1 MRVTRKRN
9 ALMLKDRALGL
20 RVENRLQLRSFEKR
34 GSFVFIQA
42 AGGGKLF
49 PGNELA
55 RTIGWQEFFEFR
67 NGLRGDEAQHTAIE
81 GTTTTSRIAK

>member
-1 MRVTRKRN
+1 MRVTLKRN
-9 ALMLKDRALGL
+9 ALMLKDRAPGL
-20 RVENRLQLRSFEKR
+20 RVENRLQLRGFEKH
-34 GSFVFIQA
+34 SSLVFVQA

-67 NGLRGDEAQHTAIE
+67 NGICGDEAQHTAVE
-81 GTTTTSRIAK
+81 GTTTTRWIAK